1 MLAQHQALSRVF
13 VPPCTGGMFA
23 PPAAALGPDTSRRLA
38 GTLAACCVLQVMQ
51 NGCQA
56 MARGKGWFFR
66 HPAVGDAWM
75 AQITA
80 GFGVICPIFGR
91 SGFSS
96 KRIERDPGTPVA
108 PVLLP
113 APQRSRVAGS

>member
-56 MARGKGWFFR
+56 MARGEGWFFR
-66 HPAVGDAWM
+66 HPAVGDAWI

-80 GFGVICPIFGR
+80 NSRTIRLIFGHNR
-91 SGFSS
+91 NFG
-96 KRIERDPGTPVA
+96 KVA
-108 PVLLP
+108 EALSQIRRPNQTEGLRRAV
-113 APQRSRVAGS
+113 